1 MPNKKI
7 RVFVADDHEILID
20 SLGAFFQNDPEIQ
33 FVGRATNG
41 GQLLERLGIMR
52 PDVALVDIRM
62 PNIDGIEA
70 THLIKS
76 LYPTVKVLILT
87 GFGNRRFVQEA
98 LNRGADGLI
107 SKHMGGEEILNAI
120 KRVYKGDF
128 VILLGIAENNSWQM
142 ELQSTFQPLTKRQR
156 EILCKI
162 MEGLSNNKI
171 AKDLSLDTATVETH
185 RANIMRKVG
194 AKNVADLVRITHEHH
209 LCD

>member
-1 MPNKKI
+1 
-7 RVFVADDHEILID
+7 
-20 SLGAFFQNDPEIQ
+20 
-33 FVGRATNG
+33 
-41 GQLLERLGIMR
+41 MR

-98 LNRGADGLI
+98 LNRGADGFI

-162 MEGLSNNKI
+162 MEGFP
-171 AKDLSLDTATVETH
+171 
-185 RANIMRKVG
+185 
-194 AKNVADLVRITHEHH
+194 ITK
-209 LCD
+209 